1 MQATSEQD
9 YNCGI
14 VLSLPVAG
22 HLVKPL
28 IPSYNRYSHH
38 ARRALTHAQMLVTRL
53 RHPFADTG
61 HLLVGVMETRGSVG
75 FQVMGDLNLQAE
87 TAARYLQTLSPTLEE
102 APQEVRNAADLN
114 TALAYAA
121 DEAAWFGHHY
131 VGTEHLLLGITRTN
145 VGNARELLRH
155 LDVSQE
161 QIRRRVRR
169 ALSDGARELDLQAAK
184 RNARLTELSR
194 RAIIAAEQSAVALDH
209 PTVGLGHLLLV
220 MLLEER
226 SPTST
231 LLREAGLDESALRR
245 KLTEADPTLLVSIE
259 VVLDR
264 ALDQAERLGSHYT
277 GTEHLLLTMAADEQ
291 GTGLIQTFGVNV
303 SALRERIV
311 AHLQTGRKSGE

>member
-1 MQATSEQD
+1 M
-9 YNCGI
+9 
-14 VLSLPVAG
+14 
-22 HLVKPL
+22 KPL

-38 ARRALTHAQMLVTRL
+38 ARRALTHAQTLVIRL

-75 FQVMGDLNLQAE
+75 FQIMGDLNVEAE
-87 TAARYLQTLSPTLEE
+87 AAAQYLQTLAPALDE
-102 APQEVRNAADLN
+102 APSEVQNAPDLN

-145 VGNARELLRH
+145 VGNARELLRY
-155 LDVSQE
+155 LDISQE

-194 RAIIAAEQSAVALDH
+194 RAITAAEQSAVALDH

-226 SPTST
+226 SPTSAM
-231 LLREAGLDESALRR
+231 LREAGLDEKTLRH
-245 KLTEADPTLLVSIE
+245 KLAEADPAMLVSIE
-259 VVLDR
+259 VVLNR

-277 GTEHLLLTMAADEQ
+277 GTEHLLLTLAADEQ
-291 GTGLIQTFGVNV
+291 GKALLQPFGVNP
-303 SALRERIV
+303 SALRERII
-311 AHLQTGRKSGE
+311 AHLRVVQKPGGE